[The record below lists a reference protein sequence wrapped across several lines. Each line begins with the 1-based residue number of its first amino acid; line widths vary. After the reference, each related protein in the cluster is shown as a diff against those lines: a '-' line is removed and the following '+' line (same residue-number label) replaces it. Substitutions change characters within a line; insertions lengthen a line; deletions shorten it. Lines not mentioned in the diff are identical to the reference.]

1 MISNIDS
8 AGPTT
13 DPTDTRADAR
23 GRTTLRRLGA
33 GALIGGPVL
42 FLAGMLTCPPQASE
56 STADYV
62 TSLARDSGQTQL
74 SAILLHYGTLISAL
88 GLLAVPGLVRGARG
102 RAITLVGTLLAA
114 VSLLNISGA
123 VKDDWWRME
132 IGQRLPLEVAVRI
145 SDAVDGAS
153 LMPLWRGTSMFAQ
166 LGLLLIC
173 VGLARAGVVGWWLT
187 FAFVGT
193 FAAVMFIPVHLTL
206 VLGAVFSLLL
216 LPLVVAGVRIAGRER
231 GSVA

>member
-1 MISNIDS
+1 MTSNIDT
-8 AGPTT
+8 AGPTLDQT
-13 DPTDTRADAR
+13 VTGGEGH
-23 GRTTLRRLGA
+23 GRNVLRRLGA
-33 GALIGGPVL
+33 GALVGGPAL

-74 SAILLHYGTLISAL
+74 SAILLHYGTLVSAL
-88 GLLAVPGLVRGARG
+88 GLLAVPALVRGARG
-102 RAITLVGTLLAA
+102 RVLTLVGALLAA
-114 VSLLNISGA
+114 ISLLNISGA

-132 IGQRLPLEVAVRI
+132 IGQRLPLEAAVRI

-153 LMPLWRGTSMFAQ
+153 LLPLWRGTSMFAQ
-166 LGLLLIC
+166 VGLLLIC
-173 VGLARAGVVGWWLT
+173 VGLARAGVVGWWMT

-206 VLGAVFSLLL
+206 VMGAVFSLLL
-216 LPLVVAGVRIAGRER
+216 LPLVVAGVRIAARER
-231 GSVA
+231 EQVS

>member
-1 MISNIDS
+1 MISNINS
-8 AGPTT
+8 AGLTEPTAT
-13 DPTDTRADAR
+13 GGGTRGQNA
-23 GRTTLRRLGA
+23 LRRLGA

-62 TSLARDSGQTQL
+62 LSLAQDSGQTQL
-74 SAILLHYGTLISAL
+74 SAILLHYGTLIGAL

-102 RAITLVGTLLAA
+102 RALTLVGVLLAA

-132 IGQRLPLEVAVRI
+132 IGQRLPLDVAVGI
-145 SDAVDGAS
+145 SDAVDSAS
-153 LMPLWRGTSMFAQ
+153 LMPLWRGTTMFAQ

-173 VGLARAGVVGWWLT
+173 IGLARAGVVGWWMT

-206 VLGAVFSLLL
+206 VMGAVFSLLL

-231 GSVA
+231 ENIA